1 MKTRTLRRRGA
12 LPGMTLVE
20 IMITIT
26 VMGIV
31 MAGALSL
38 FSTGLRAMYKDMQ
51 RLSTDSQLRKLTLQV
66 AKETIDSSEFYVFPN
81 YSKLDGS
88 VNVTSDVAQLTT
100 DSYGTQI
107 AHGDCLLLVTRVNV
121 DITSNVRQ
129 FRLYYRTTTNP
140 NNTASIRY
148 YESQDYGAS
157 GTTTSLTDLLN
168 ALNLSTY
175 YNTTGRLLVATSRG
189 RPISTSGSHWCP
201 NSTPPYTTSNQC
213 THTTDFYPIFCSESA
228 TVTATNESVSINVE
242 IINGTTTNNLL
253 SSSSFNFTISPR
265 R

>member
-1 MKTRTLRRRGA
+1 MKTRPRQFRAARS
-12 LPGMTLVE
+12 GMTLVE

-38 FSTGLRAMYKDMQ
+38 FSTGSRAMYKDMQ
-51 RLSTDSQLRKLTLQV
+51 RLSTDAALRKLTLQV
-66 AKETIDSSEFYVFPN
+66 AKETIDSSEFYVFPS
-81 YSKLDGS
+81 YAKLDGS
-88 VNVTSDVAQLTT
+88 VNLTSDVAQLTT
-100 DSYGTQI
+100 DAYGTQI

-121 DITSNVRQ
+121 DVTSNVRQ
-129 FRLYYRTTTNP
+129 FRIYYRATTNP
-140 NNTASIRY
+140 NNTAAIRY

-157 GTTTSLTDLLN
+157 GTATSLVDLLN
-168 ALNLSTY
+168 ALNLASY
-175 YNTTGRLLVATSRG
+175 WNSTGRQLVATSRG
-189 RPISTSGSHWCP
+189 RPITTSGSHWCP
-201 NSTPPYTTSNQC
+201 LSTPPYSASNQC
-213 THTTDFYPIFCSESA
+213 THTTDYYPIFCSESA

-242 IINGTTTNNLL
+242 IINGTSANNLL